1 MDNRINIRV
10 RIAYQYGTRRLY
22 PEGRTGSIICA
33 LLGRKTLTE
42 HVVLQLKALGY
53 EFEITNQEK
62 I

>member
-10 RIAYQYGTRRLY
+10 AYQYGTRRLY

-42 HVVLQLKALGY
+42 HDVLQPKALGY